1 MNNLMQNNVK
11 TMSSRE
17 IAELT
22 AKRHDHVLRD
32 IRAYAGAVIQ
42 MERGINVRSMDW
54 NDSEG
59 VQLLGDTPVEGVT
72 FGLEVNPQ
80 NKQSYP
86 VCHLDKNTT
95 LIIVSGYNV
104 LLRKRIIE
112 RWQELENQVSASN
125 PVTPALPN
133 FTNPADAAIAW
144 AEEYKA
150 KEAAQAQVI
159 ELQPKADALDTL
171 SHAKGAL
178 GIRETAITVGIP
190 ERKFIARCTD
200 ENKPVSS
207 RFMYRDDKGKLRAYS
222 HRIKQGFMTQKI
234 TSYAGKN
241 GQDLVTVQVKFTAA
255 GVAHIAK
262 MMQNKPAKQLRVV

>member
-1 MNNLMQNNVK
+1 MNILTQNNQQSM
-11 TMSSRE
+11 TSQQ
-17 IAELT
+17 IAELVGS
-22 AKRHDHVLRD
+22 RHDVVRKSIERLAVD
-32 IRAYAGAVIQ
+32 KPNKPAVIQ
-42 MERGINVRSMDW
+42 LPPMTEVKLNQSLSPNSKTMVYVFLGEQGKR
-54 NDSEG
+54 DSF
-59 VQLLGDTPVEGVT
+59 VVVAQLSPEFTGALVD
-72 FGLEVNPQ
+72 
-80 NKQSYP
+80 
-86 VCHLDKNTT
+86 
-95 LIIVSGYNV
+95 
-104 LLRKRIIE
+104 
-112 RWQELENQVSASN
+112 RWQELEQQVSASN
-125 PVTPALPN
+125 PVMPALPN

-200 ENKPVSS
+200 ENKPASA

>member
-1 MNNLMQNNVK
+1 MNILTQNNK
-11 TMSSRE
+11 QSMTSQQ
-17 IAELT
+17 IAELVQS
-22 AKRHDHVLRD
+22 RHDSVKRSIERIAEKGVITLPPLVETSFKDFIGKTQRTTAYVFSGEQGKRD
-32 IRAYAGAVIQ
+32 SIVVVA
-42 MERGINVRSMDW
+42 
-54 NDSEG
+54 
-59 VQLLGDTPVEGVT
+59 QLSPEFTAALVD
-72 FGLEVNPQ
+72 
-80 NKQSYP
+80 
-86 VCHLDKNTT
+86 
-95 LIIVSGYNV
+95 
-104 LLRKRIIE
+104 
-112 RWQELENQVSASN
+112 RWQELEQQASKPVIELPHDYLSALKALVNSEEEKQV
-125 PVTPALPN
+125 
-133 FTNPADAAIAW
+133 IQ
-144 AEEYKA
+144 A
-150 KEAAQAQVI
+150 KVI

-262 MMQNKPAKQLRVV
+262 LVQNKPSNQLRVV